1 MPYLSDDAL
10 ATSAAANAA
19 APMAQRSGIMFHGAI
34 MDASVVRE
42 TRVQA
47 PRMRHTPP
55 PPRVCASLVARAEV
69 LTLPTPLPPTTRH
82 RRWSRC

>member
-19 APMAQRSGIMFHGAI
+19 APMVQRRGIMFHGAI

-42 TRVQA
+42 THVQA

-69 LTLPTPLPPTTRH
+69 QYSPPPPPTTPH

>member
-10 ATSAAANAA
+10 AASVAANAA
-19 APMAQRSGIMFHGAI
+19 VPMASRSGMMFHGAI

-47 PRMRHTPP
+47 CDAFPLSVHAPLCP
-55 PPRVCASLVARAEV
+55 CSVAHSS
-69 LTLPTPLPPTTRH
+69 PNDD
-82 RRWSRC
+82 RWSRCYIT

>member
-42 TRVQA
+42 THVQA
-47 PRMRHTPP
+47 PRMRHTPRDDP
-55 PPRVCASLVARAEV
+55 PASGGGHGGGGTGAK
-69 LTLPTPLPPTTRH
+69 
-82 RRWSRC
+82 